1 MKHIQQRK
9 PEAFNE
15 MHRRYSKRLL
25 HFFYRMLNHDEA
37 RAQDLLQDLFLKL
50 VEAPEKF
57 DTSRS
62 FKPWV
67 FTVAANLA
75 RKEFRQP
82 ISQELKED
90 YMSSG
95 ENLVDGL
102 IGPIDTKIFKKHL
115 RKELLELSYEHRTVF
130 ILRHQEKLSLQEI
143 ADVMD
148 CSLGTVKSRLFNANK
163 KLAGKLKIFKPHYQN
178 K

>member
-1 MKHIQQRK
+1 MKHIQQGK
-9 PEAFNE
+9 TEAFNE

-50 VEAPEKF
+50 VESPEKF
-57 DTSRS
+57 DTKRQ

-75 RKEFRQP
+75 RKEYRQP
-82 ISQELKED
+82 FTNELHEDHMSGQE
-90 YMSSG
+90 
-95 ENLVDGL
+95 LVDGL
-102 IGPIDTKIFKKHL
+102 IAPIDTKIFKKHL
-115 RKELLELSYEHRTVF
+115 RKELLNLSYEHRSVF
-130 ILRHQEKLSLQEI
+130 ILRHQEKLSLKEI
-143 ADVMD
+143 AEVMD

-163 KLAGKLKIFKPHYQN
+163 NLADKLKIFKPLYQN